1 MSALLRIVLIV
12 VSVLA
17 MLFVLLKVRK
27 SKLKID
33 YSLFWIIFSILVLIV
48 SIFPGIA
55 YGLSDL
61 LGFMA
66 PVNFVFLFIIFLL
79 LIHSFYI
86 TQKLS
91 KTENMVQS
99 LTEELAVAELLH
111 REEAQ
116 KKTDG
121 QGRKKVLDNYYQKV

>member
-1 MSALLRIVLIV
+1 MSSLLRIVLMV
-12 VSVLA
+12 VSLLS
-17 MLFVLLKVRK
+17 MFFVMIRVRK

-33 YSLFWIIFSILVLIV
+33 YSLFWIIFSLLLLIV

-55 YGLSDL
+55 YSLSNL

-79 LIHSFYI
+79 IIHSFYL

-99 LTEELAVAELLH
+99 LTEELAVADLIA
-111 REEAQ
+111 RDKEAAEQ
-116 KKTDG
+116 NKQETT
-121 QGRKKVLDNYYQKV
+121 

>member
-1 MSALLRIVLIV
+1 MSNLLRIVLMV
-12 VSVLA
+12 VSLLS
-17 MLFVLLKVRK
+17 LFFVMIRVRK

-33 YSLFWIIFSILVLIV
+33 YSLYWIIFSLLLLIV

-55 YGLSDL
+55 YKLSDM

-79 LIHSFYI
+79 IIHSFYL

-99 LTEELAVAELLH
+99 LTEELAVAELIA
-111 REEAQ
+111 REKEEEH
-116 KKTDG
+116 KGKETT
-121 QGRKKVLDNYYQKV
+121 

>member
-1 MSALLRIVLIV
+1 MSNLLRIVLMV
-12 VSVLA
+12 VSLLS
-17 MLFVLLKVRK
+17 MFFVMIRVRK

-33 YSLFWIIFSILVLIV
+33 YSLFWIIFSLLLLIV

-55 YGLSDL
+55 YSLSNL

-79 LIHSFYI
+79 IIHSFYL

-99 LTEELAVAELLH
+99 LTEELAVADLIA
-111 REEAQ
+111 RDKEAAEQ
-116 KKTDG
+116 NKQETT
-121 QGRKKVLDNYYQKV
+121 

>member
-1 MSALLRIVLIV
+1 MSNLLRIVLMV
-12 VSVLA
+12 VSLLS
-17 MLFVLLKVRK
+17 MFFVMIRVRK

-33 YSLFWIIFSILVLIV
+33 YSLFWIIFSLLLLIV

-55 YGLSDL
+55 YSLSNL

-79 LIHSFYI
+79 IIHSFYL

-99 LTEELAVAELLH
+99 LTEELAVADLIARDKDAAEQNKQ
-111 REEAQ
+111 E
-116 KKTDG
+116 TT
-121 QGRKKVLDNYYQKV
+121 

>member
-1 MSALLRIVLIV
+1 MSNLLRIVLMV
-12 VSVLA
+12 VSLLS
-17 MLFVLLKVRK
+17 MFFVMIRVRK

-33 YSLFWIIFSILVLIV
+33 YSLFWIIFSLLLLIV

-55 YGLSDL
+55 YKLSDM

-79 LIHSFYI
+79 IIHSFYL

-99 LTEELAVAELLH
+99 LTEELAVADLIA
-111 REEAQ
+111 RDKEAAEQ
-116 KKTDG
+116 NKQETT
-121 QGRKKVLDNYYQKV
+121 

>member
-1 MSALLRIVLIV
+1 MSNLLRIVLMV
-12 VSVLA
+12 VSLLS
-17 MLFVLLKVRK
+17 LFFVMIRVRK

-33 YSLFWIIFSILVLIV
+33 YSLYWIIFSLLLLIV

-55 YGLSDL
+55 YKLSDM

-79 LIHSFYI
+79 IIHSFYL

-99 LTEELAVAELLH
+99 LTEELAVAELIA
-111 REEAQ
+111 REKEEEH
-116 KKTDG
+116 K
-121 QGRKKVLDNYYQKV
+121 